1 MTERPL
7 ALAVVAASGVYLLN
21 ALPLPLGTAARPG
34 AGFFPLGIGLFG
46 IAFALAWTAS
56 AFRRAPAAAAAAAA
70 PVPAEARGRVVA
82 TTAALVGFCLLLPW
96 VGYPAAALV
105 FAAGSLRW
113 LGASW
118 RAALVIG
125 LAGAAVSYY
134 FFGVLLSVPLPRGAL
149 FD

>member
-1 MTERPL
+1 MTERLL

-21 ALPLPLGTAARPG
+21 AWPLPMGTGARPG

-46 IAFALAWTAS
+46 IAFALVWTVS
-56 AFRRAPAAAAAAAA
+56 AFRRAPAAAGTALI
-70 PVPAEARGRVVA
+70 PVEARGRVVA

-96 VGYPAAALV
+96 VGYPVAALV

-113 LGASW
+113 LGAPW

-125 LAGAAVSYY
+125 VASAAISYY
-134 FFGVLLSVPLPRGAL
+134 LFAVLLSVPLPRGVL